1 MFDSCRE
8 HSFVTFIQPELI
20 VRVLVATVP
29 SMMKVVARTIGLMAA
44 VVLVTGSCGGAG
56 TETPPS
62 TSSVMNSTSTL
73 VASTRTIFLVEN
85 GPTEFTLEKVLI
97 TDEVMASDLTNQVR
111 RALIALLQLTG
122 TTLDDYNRAEMTD
135 LGTAIPQ
142 GISIQNVDITDGV
155 VILDLDDTIRL
166 TSGSSSEEMLFA
178 QQLAHTALLD
188 SSLTELRVLINGEA
202 IYELWGHIDWSM
214 PITADQSLVVSN

>member
-29 SMMKVVARTIGLMAA
+29 SMMKVMARAIGVMSV
-44 VVLVTGSCGGAG
+44 VVLMTSNCGGAG
-56 TETPPS
+56 TETS
-62 TSSVMNSTSTL
+62 TSSSSVMNSTTTV
-73 VASTRTIFLVEN
+73 VASTRAIFLVKN
-85 GPTEFTLEKVLI
+85 GSTEFTLEKILI
-97 TDEVMASDLTNQVR
+97 TDEVTASDLTDQVR
-111 RALIALLQLTG
+111 RALVALLQLTG
-122 TTLDDYNRAEMTD
+122 TTLDDYNREEMTD

-142 GISIQNVDITDGV
+142 GISIQNLDIMDGV
-155 VILDLDDTIRL
+155 VILDLDDNVRL

-188 SSLTELRVLINGEA
+188 SSLNELRVLINGEA
-202 IYELWGHIDWSM
+202 ISELWGHIDWSM
-214 PITADQSLVVSN
+214 PITADPSLVVSG